1 MTRQTPQNDT
11 HHPSMSPVEL
21 LRSTRLFAAMPDDA
35 LEHIASVAVSRR
47 FPAGTTIFRE
57 GDSGESCYVIRS
69 GHARAVGEHADG
81 RTITLA
87 TFGPGDLF
95 GELSLFDS
103 ESRSATVETL
113 DELEALAI
121 LGSDLKPLVGELGL
135 ALAASLARR
144 LRLANARIARRSF
157 QTVQGRVAAALSEL
171 VEKARS
177 EEGDGPGPVKLVATQ
192 TEIAQLAGT
201 SRESASRFLAELAR
215 SGILEQG
222 RGSIVIRDP
231 GALDG
236 WIW

>member
-1 MTRQTPQNDT
+1 
-11 HHPSMSPVEL
+11 
-21 LRSTRLFAAMPDDA
+21 MPDDA
-35 LEHIASVAVSRR
+35 LEHVASVAVSRK

-57 GDSGESCYVIRS
+57 GDTGESCYVIRS
-69 GHARAVGEHADG
+69 GHARAVGEHPDG
-81 RTITLA
+81 RAITLA

-113 DELEALAI
+113 DEVEALAI

-144 LRLANARIARRSF
+144 LRLANDRIARRSF
-157 QTVQGRVAAALSEL
+157 QTVQGRVAAALEEL
-171 VEKARS
+171 IEKARS
-177 EEGDGPGPVKLVATQ
+177 EGAEAGPIKLITTQ

-222 RGSIVIRDP
+222 RGSIVVRDP
-231 GALDG
+231 GALEG

>member
-1 MTRQTPQNDT
+1 MTLQ
-11 HHPSMSPVEL
+11 SPLGPVDL
-21 LRSTRLFAAMPDDA
+21 LRSTRLFSAMPEDA
-35 LEHIASVAVSRR
+35 LEHIAAVAVPRR
-47 FPAGTTIFRE
+47 FPGGTVIFHE

-81 RTITLA
+81 RAITLA

-95 GELSLFDS
+95 GELSLFDA
-103 ESRSATVETL
+103 ESRSATVEAL
-113 DELEALAI
+113 DDLEAFAI

-157 QTVQGRVAAALSEL
+157 QTVQGRVAAAIEEL
-171 VEKARS
+171 VDKARA
-177 EEGDGPGPVKLVATQ
+177 EGAGAGPVELVATQ

-215 SGILEQG
+215 SGVVEQG
-222 RGSIVIRDP
+222 RGRIIVRDP
-231 GALDG
+231 GALEG

>member
-1 MTRQTPQNDT
+1 
-11 HHPSMSPVEL
+11 MSEGKTIGSVEL
-21 LRSTRLFAAMPDDA
+21 LKSTRLFSVMPDDA
-35 LEHIASVAVSRR
+35 LEHIAAVAVPRR
-47 FPAGTTIFRE
+47 FAAGSVIFRE
-57 GDSGESCYVIRS
+57 GDTGESCYVIRS
-69 GHARAVGEHADG
+69 GQARAVGEHADG

-103 ESRSATVETL
+103 ETRSATVECL
-113 DELEALAI
+113 EDVEALAI

-144 LRLANARIARRSF
+144 LRLANDRIARRSF
-157 QTVQGRVAAALSEL
+157 QTVQGRVAGALGEL
-171 VEKARS
+171 VENAR
-177 EEGDGPGPVKLVATQ
+177 DGGVARGPIRLKVTQ

-215 SGILEQG
+215 AGIVEQG
-222 RGSIVIRDP
+222 RGRIVVTDP
-231 GALDG
+231 HALEG

>member
-1 MTRQTPQNDT
+1 MTDSTPLGAVD
-11 HHPSMSPVEL
+11 L
-21 LRSTRLFAAMPDDA
+21 LRSTRLFSVMPDDA
-35 LEHIASVAVSRR
+35 LEHVASVAVSRK
-47 FPAGTTIFRE
+47 FPGGTTIFRE
-57 GDSGESCYVIRS
+57 GDTGESCYVIRS
-69 GHARAVGEHADG
+69 GHARAVGEHPDG

-113 DELEALAI
+113 DEVEALAI

-144 LRLANARIARRSF
+144 LRLANDRIARRSF
-157 QTVQGRVAAALSEL
+157 QTVQGRVAAALEEL
-171 VEKARS
+171 IEKARS
-177 EEGDGPGPVKLVATQ
+177 EGAEAGPIKLVTTQ

-222 RGSIVIRDP
+222 RGNIVVRDP
-231 GALDG
+231 GALEG

>member
-1 MTRQTPQNDT
+1 MTDSTPLGAVD
-11 HHPSMSPVEL
+11 L
-21 LRSTRLFAAMPDDA
+21 LRSTRLVSVMPDDA
-35 LEHIASVAVSRR
+35 LEHVASVAVSRK

-57 GDSGESCYVIRS
+57 GDTGESCYVIRS
-69 GHARAVGEHADG
+69 GHARAVGEHPDG
-81 RTITLA
+81 RAITLA

-113 DELEALAI
+113 DEVEALAI

-144 LRLANARIARRSF
+144 LRLANDRIARRSF
-157 QTVQGRVAAALSEL
+157 QTVQGRVAAALEEL
-171 VEKARS
+171 IEKARS
-177 EEGDGPGPVKLVATQ
+177 EGAEAGPIKLITTQ

-222 RGSIVIRDP
+222 RGSIVVRDP
-231 GALDG
+231 GALEG